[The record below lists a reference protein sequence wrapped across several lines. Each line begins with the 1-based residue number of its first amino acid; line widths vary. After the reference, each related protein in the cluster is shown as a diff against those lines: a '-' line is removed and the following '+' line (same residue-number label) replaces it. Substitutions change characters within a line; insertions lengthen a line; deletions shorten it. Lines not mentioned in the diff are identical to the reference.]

1 MTVQADSTN
10 RPPTVVRGQGFW
22 PSVDGA
28 VIPYQP
34 LAAFEAGIHH
44 RVPIIVGTSVNS
56 FSGRFIL
63 KAKGR

>member
-1 MTVQADSTN
+1 M
-10 RPPTVVRGQGFW
+10 VRGQGFW

-44 RVPIIVGTSVNS
+44 RVPIIVGTSPFHLLAVS
-56 FSGRFIL
+56 PYSL
-63 KAKGR
+63 KVVDVCAQAVT